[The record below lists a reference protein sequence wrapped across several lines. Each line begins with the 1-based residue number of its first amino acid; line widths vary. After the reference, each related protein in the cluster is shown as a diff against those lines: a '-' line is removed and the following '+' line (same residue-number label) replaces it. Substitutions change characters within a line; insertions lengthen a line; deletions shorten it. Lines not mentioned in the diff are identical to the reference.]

1 MSLGNLCRRNIVIV
15 KSGTMVKDVTQTME
29 ERNIGCVVV
38 NGTKDVFGIV
48 TDRDILLRVVNKNLD
63 PSQTPID
70 DVMTK
75 EPVITFREDME
86 LPEILEEVQKNAFR
100 RYPVA
105 DSDGNLVGLITLDDV
120 IVLISKEMANVANII
135 EKEGPIL

>member
-1 MSLGNLCRRNIVIV
+1 MSLGSICRRNIVIF
-15 KSGTMVKDVTQTME
+15 KSGTMVKDVAQIME
-29 ERNIGCVVV
+29 DRNVGCVVV
-38 NGTKDVFGIV
+38 DGTRDVFGMA

-63 PSQTPID
+63 PSQTPIN

-86 LPEILEEVQKNAFR
+86 LYEVLEELRKNAFR

-120 IVLISKEMANVANII
+120 IVLLGKEMADVANII
-135 EKEGPIL
+135 ENEGPLL

>member
-1 MSLGNLCRRNIVIV
+1 MSLGSLCRRNIVIV
-15 KSGTMVKDVTQTME
+15 KSGTMVIDVAQIME
-29 ERNIGCVVV
+29 ERNVGCVVV
-38 NGTKDVFGIV
+38 NGTRDVFGIV

-75 EPVITFREDME
+75 EPVITFSEDME
-86 LPEILEEVQKNAFR
+86 LFDVLEEVRKSAFR

-105 DSDGNLVGLITLDDV
+105 DSDGNLVGLITLDDI
-120 IVLISKEMANVANII
+120 IVLIGKEMADVANII
-135 EKEGPIL
+135 ENEGPLL